1 MHGRIFLWSILFIY
15 LFIWWV
21 NYETLACPINIYN
34 ASWSIYIVEHR
45 ELLQY
50 VCWKG
55 EGSLLGQ
62 AIWNHYLGAIC
73 FTLIFWKL
81 FFIFFYLLLE
91 NLINLKYFLIK
102 KNWFSFQKNNIF
114 LLFWVKNTFYKLWK
128 NKNNLFIYWLY
139 QI

>member
-1 MHGRIFLWSILFIY
+1 MHHILRVILTWIYEKTMESFYYLKTDNSLMERERDRLSFLNLKYPRNDVRVISIMHGRIFLWSILFIY

-73 FTLIFWKL
+73 FTLIF
-81 FFIFFYLLLE
+81 
-91 NLINLKYFLIK
+91 
-102 KNWFSFQKNNIF
+102 
-114 LLFWVKNTFYKLWK
+114 
-128 NKNNLFIYWLY
+128 
-139 QI
+139 